1 MATKPVLIVE
11 AAVVRVVPVPPA
23 LVKMEEHVQ
32 CLLQPLVAT
41 LAHVCQDFPEIPAL
55 QVRTLF
61 SNIIGYCKLIC
72 TIHHR
77 QCSCIYIMHCSHY

>member
-1 MATKPVLIVE
+1 MATKPVRIVE
-11 AAVVRVVPVPPA
+11 ATVVSVVPVPPA

-61 SNIIGYCKLIC
+61 PNIIVYSKLRIL
-72 TIHHR
+72 
-77 QCSCIYIMHCSHY
+77 SCIIDNILVFI